1 MKYISFSLSNKLINK
16 CQATLQFIDGFR
28 FLSASLENLLA
39 YLRLEDYKIFK
50 YNMYN
55 IELLLQ
61 KDPCQ
66 YFLLWISLMK
76 PHCPM
81 WSFFSDLTQQ
91 HISGEDYANAHS
103 GTCSIFKHRGTVTI
117 YARSVRSFPIIGH
130 VPEFLEA
137 VYTVLWIR
145 LCTLCYCTQSSLAS
159 FSLNGPAIPRI
170 VRICWYASYGST
182 YHSRST

>member
-1 MKYISFSLSNKLINK
+1 MPGYSSILSTVSNSSLHLSKICWLIYDWK
-16 CQATLQFIDGFR
+16 IRR
-28 FLSASLENLLA
+28 FL
-39 YLRLEDYKIFK
+39 
-50 YNMYN
+50 N
-55 IELLLQ
+55 IICTILNCCC
-61 KDPCQ
+61 KKVYIPVSIC
-66 YFLLWISLMK
+66 LLWISLMK
-76 PHCPM
+76 LHCPM
-81 WSFFSDLTQQ
+81 WRFFSDLTQQ

-103 GTCSIFKHRGTVTI
+103 GTCSIFKHGGTVTI

-130 VPEFLEA
+130 VPEFSEA